1 MREGRNDYGYGAEDE
16 PIGVVYSDKRR
27 RWSHAW
33 SELVVLM
40 LGLFGLIAVI
50 GAARPFSWLRMAGA
64 VGILA
69 GAACIS
75 RSDKAHRSSPQ
86 RELVWAAVGVAL
98 VVGGVVLFLTS

>member
-1 MREGRNDYGYGAEDE
+1 MRTDRNDYGFGAEDE

-27 RWSHAW
+27 RWSHGW

-40 LGLFGLIAVI
+40 LGLFGVIAVI
-50 GAARPFSWLRMAGA
+50 GAARPFSLLRMAGA

-75 RSDKAHRSSPQ
+75 RSDKAHRSSPR
-86 RELVWAAVGVAL
+86 RELVWAAVAVVL
-98 VVGGVVLFLTS
+98 VVGGFVLFLAS

>member
-1 MREGRNDYGYGAEDE
+1 MREDRNDYGFGTEDE
-16 PIGVVYSDKRR
+16 PIGVVYSDRRR

-33 SELVVLM
+33 SEFAVFM
-40 LGLFGLIAVI
+40 LGLFGVIAVI

-75 RSDKAHRSSPQ
+75 RSDKAHRSSTR
-86 RELVWAAVGVAL
+86 RELVWAAVGLAL
-98 VVGGVVLFLTS
+98 AVGGIVVFLTS